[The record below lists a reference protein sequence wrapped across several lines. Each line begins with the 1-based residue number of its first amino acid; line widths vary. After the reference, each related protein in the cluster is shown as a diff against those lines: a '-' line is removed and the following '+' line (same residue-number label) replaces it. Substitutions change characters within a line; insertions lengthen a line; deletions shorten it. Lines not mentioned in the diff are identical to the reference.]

1 MVFLRVGN
9 QRRANLTSLFGGSL
23 VGLTHL
29 ILGTFMKILGLD
41 WGPAV
46 LMGSLRAGFQR
57 WTELGLDVGV
67 SAVGKVY
74 VRI

>member
-1 MVFLRVGN
+1 
-9 QRRANLTSLFGGSL
+9 
-23 VGLTHL
+23 
-29 ILGTFMKILGLD
+29 MKILGLD